1 MKYNT
6 TRSHLVIPEY
16 GRNIQNMIEY
26 AITIEDRDTRNRLAF
41 VIVNIMGQL
50 NPHLREAANYKQKL
64 WDHLFIISDFKLDVD
79 SPYTKPSPEILTN
92 KPVKPSYPNESIK
105 FKPYGKNIENIIK
118 KAIELEEGP
127 EKELLTQ
134 TIANQLK
141 KSYLSWNRD
150 SVNDDLIIQHLST
163 LSGNNLKLSEEFKL
177 EATSDIIFRNGQN
190 NIKRKPM
197 KPFIK
202 KKKNNNFNPGR

>member
-6 TRSHLVIPEY
+6 SQSLLVIPEY

-26 AITIEDRDTRNRLAF
+26 AITIEDREKRNRLAN

-50 NPHLREAANYKQKL
+50 NPHLREALDYKQKL

-79 SPYTKPSPEILTN
+79 SPYVKPSPEVLAH
-92 KPVKPSYPNESIK
+92 KPVKPSYPNETIK
-105 FKPYGKNIENIIK
+105 FKPYGKNIENIIQ
-118 KAIELEEGP
+118 KAIELDEGL
-127 EKELLTQ
+127 EKDNLTQ
-134 TIANQLK
+134 VIANQLK

-150 SVNDDLIIQHLST
+150 SVNDELIINHLDV
-163 LSGNNLKLSEEFKL
+163 LSGNKLKLKDEFKL
-177 EATSDIIFRNGQN
+177 DSTNEIIFRNGIN
-190 NIKRKPM
+190 ASKKKPA